1 MAVATAISASCSSN
15 DDQPSDRGT
24 SPPPVSTGEPPQTS
38 LRPTTTS
45 TAPATASS
53 TAAPPPPTVSVPA
66 ERPVWE
72 HDFPDPFVLEVAGR
86 YYAYGTEAG
95 LIHIQRLAGDSPA
108 RFADL
113 REALPDLPPWAE
125 PFSSWAPAV
134 AEIDG
139 RFLLYYTVLV
149 AGTDKHCIGVGV
161 SDTPEGPFVDR
172 SQEPLLCPEDLG
184 GAIDPSPFLDE
195 DGRWYLLWK
204 NDGVTLRRDSSIWSQ
219 PLSGDGRS
227 LTGPAVRLLDTDQR
241 WEYPHI
247 EAPSMVRVGDRYWLA
262 YSGNWW
268 NQEAYGVGL
277 ARCPSPRER
286 CEKPFDG
293 PVLSSRPGA
302 LGPGGLEFFRVA
314 DGRIFAAYHAW
325 PTTPG
330 YPGARALWIDE
341 VDTSG
346 DGLAL
351 KHARR

>member
-1 MAVATAISASCSSN
+1 MAVATAIGASCSP
-15 DDQPSDRGT
+15 DDDEPSDRGT
-24 SPPPVSTGEPPQTS
+24 PPPPAPSAELPPTS
-38 LRPTTTS
+38 PGPSTTTS
-45 TAPATASS
+45 TASTAPAT
-53 TAAPPPPTVSVPA
+53 TAPPPTVAVPVDQ
-66 ERPVWE
+66 PVWE

-95 LIHIQRLAGDSPA
+95 LIHIQRLVGDSPA
-108 RFADL
+108 AFADL

-134 AEIDG
+134 AKIDD

-172 SQEPLLCPEDLG
+172 SEEPLLCPEELG
-184 GAIDPSPFLDE
+184 GAIDPSPFLDR
-195 DGRWYLLWK
+195 DGRRYLLWK
-204 NDGVTLRRDSSIWSQ
+204 NDGITLRRDSSIWSQ
-219 PLSGDGRS
+219 PLADDGLS
-227 LTGPAVRLLDTDQR
+227 LAGPAVRLLDTDQR

-247 EAPSMVRVGDRYWLA
+247 EAPSMVLVGDRYWLA

-268 NQEAYGVGL
+268 NQDAYGVGL
-277 ARCPSPRER
+277 ARCASPRER

-346 DGLAL
+346 DIPTLT
-351 KHARR
+351 HAGR